1 MTRSRARSS
10 YWKLSSYNS
19 QSIRRIK
26 REGGSQRDIIEMDI
40 LRHCTFLPMAHVVLW
55 ASQRS
60 SPNIYVAVCFREA
73 AAVGP
78 ADDDKAIM
86 EGSPEGLLLRKS
98 CQSCGDGKCS
108 GGLWSTWL
116 IHSGRAAS
124 QFTTNNFLPSG
135 ELGVMRSAGSG
146 NRYPWSMRPFL
157 MRSLSLF
164 ALWKAEVQKPMA
176 SGFSGRWRS
185 THLSRLGW
193 PSATLET
200 SKETKTV
207 RF

>member
-60 SPNIYVAVCFREA
+60 SPNICVAVCFREA

-86 EGSPEGLLLRKS
+86 EGSPEGLLLRNLAKVV
-98 CQSCGDGKCS
+98 
-108 GGLWSTWL
+108 
-116 IHSGRAAS
+116 
-124 QFTTNNFLPSG
+124 
-135 ELGVMRSAGSG
+135 VMESA
-146 NRYPWSMRPFL
+146 
-157 MRSLSLF
+157 
-164 ALWKAEVQKPMA
+164 
-176 SGFSGRWRS
+176 
-185 THLSRLGW
+185 
-193 PSATLET
+193 LEGCDQ
-200 SKETKTV
+200 
-207 RF
+207 RD